1 MSIEHSC
8 LFRQYSTSGLRCA
21 HPSYLPSS
29 QSLIKACAR
38 QGSYGQTKEGYHCH
52 WNNVDGD
59 FHSIDEVLAAHGLQ
73 PNEYF

>member
-1 MSIEHSC
+1 MGRI
-8 LFRQYSTSGLRCA
+8 LI
-21 HPSYLPSS
+21 SYNSAKVGRVWHLTDTVSW
-29 QSLIKACAR
+29 LLAC
-38 QGSYGQTKEGYHCH
+38 QGSYGQTKEGFHCH

>member
-1 MSIEHSC
+1 MVSW
-8 LFRQYSTSGLRCA
+8 LL
-21 HPSYLPSS
+21 
-29 QSLIKACAR
+29 AC